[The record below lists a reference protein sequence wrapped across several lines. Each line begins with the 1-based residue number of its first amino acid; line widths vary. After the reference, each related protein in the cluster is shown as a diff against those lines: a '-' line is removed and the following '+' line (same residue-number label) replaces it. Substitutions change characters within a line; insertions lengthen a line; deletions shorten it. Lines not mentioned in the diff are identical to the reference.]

1 MPGRRRLRPELMAYP
16 AYGSQWPPPG
26 APLDTGKAEKAYRW
40 YVVYVVAMLVLYL
53 LCVVGSLIALTADF
67 DVTDEERTE
76 IQIYAGVFLAASLA
90 MLPLFGVGLLAGR
103 RSWGWVYG
111 LVLIGLGATSCCT
124 WPITIPLLIQWL
136 KPEMKARFG
145 VR

>member
-1 MPGRRRLRPELMAYP
+1 MAYP
-16 AYGSQWPPPG
+16 PYGPG
-26 APLDTGKAEKAYRW
+26 SSPGGPTITGTADKAYRW
-40 YVVYVVAMLVLYL
+40 FVVYVVGMLVLYL
-53 LCVVGSLIALTADF
+53 LCVAACIFALTYEF
-67 DVTDEERTE
+67 DVTADERTQ
-76 IQIYAGVFLAASLA
+76 IQLYAGIFLVACLA
-90 MLPLFGVGLLAGR
+90 MLPVFGVGLFSGR